1 MRILSANANRPLAE
15 AISHYLDVRLTQAE
29 VRRFNDKEIYVEIQ
43 ENVRGEDVF
52 LIQPTSYPANDHLME
67 LLVAIDALRR
77 GSAGRITAVIPYYGY
92 ARQDRKS

>member
-43 ENVRGEDVF
+43 ETRPHRGRF
-52 LIQPTSYPANDHLME
+52 LESQ
-67 LLVAIDALRR
+67 RR
-77 GSAGRITAVIPYYGY
+77 FLCH
-92 ARQDRKS
+92 